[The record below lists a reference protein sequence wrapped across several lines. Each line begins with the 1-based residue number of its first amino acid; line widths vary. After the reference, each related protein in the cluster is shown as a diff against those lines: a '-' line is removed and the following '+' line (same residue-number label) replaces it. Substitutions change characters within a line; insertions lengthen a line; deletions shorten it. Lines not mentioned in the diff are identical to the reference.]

1 MEQIENK
8 IKQLM
13 DNQNK
18 PFKHL
23 RPKYDSKLLNTIKSC
38 LEAEF
43 NDVDVNQITINK
55 NNRLGK
61 HKHSNQSTLSYGYLF
76 GDFTGGNLMIE
87 NKEISV
93 RNKWFTFNGTLE
105 HYVKE
110 FTGDRYS
117 IIAYKKI

>member
-1 MEQIENK
+1 MESIEK
-8 IKQLM
+8 RIIALM
-13 DNQNK
+13 DKHNK

-23 RPKYDSKLLNTIKSC
+23 RQKYDAELLNIIKSH
-38 LEAEF
+38 LETKF
-43 NDVDVNQITINK
+43 DSVDVNQITINK

-61 HKHSNQSTLSYGYLF
+61 HKHANQSTLSYGYLF

-93 RNKWFTFNGTLE
+93 KNKWFTFNGTLE
-105 HYVKE
+105 HYVKK